1 MSETPSDRLVQIAK
15 VLKSHGTDGG
25 VLLGFRDIMPE
36 DIDPQ
41 EPVFIEFDGL
51 PVPFFIDSFER
62 KGRDKAIARLTDMA
76 SLEDAEEVVGRAVF
90 ADAESIAGYDADEDE
105 GLEGFIGMVLYDRDT
120 RVGEITDYEDIPGNP
135 CIWVETGHGECLLPL
150 REELVLDV
158 DETEKTLRMEIPEGL
173 LNL

>member
-25 VLLGFRDIMPE
+25 ILLGFRDIMPE

-62 KGRDKAIARLTDMA
+62 KGRDKAIVRLTDMV

-90 ADAESIAGYDADEDE
+90 ADAESIAGYDADEDD
-105 GLEGFIGMVLYDRDT
+105 GLEGFIGMILYDRDT

-135 CIWVETGHGECLLPL
+135 CLYVETDKGQAMIPLHEDFILSIDPDAGEIVMDLPA
-150 REELVLDV
+150 
-158 DETEKTLRMEIPEGL
+158 GL
-173 LNL
+173 I